1 VAPQPAAPRPAA
13 PQPAPPP
20 EAEALASPRYDVSV
34 AKVRGPKQDTLVQ
47 LLVERLGLSPEEA
60 QKQVDRT
67 IVMVCKGGSAT
78 EADDWRR
85 TLEEIGLKPH
95 IRKR

>member
-1 VAPQPAAPRPAA
+1 
-13 PQPAPPP
+13 
-20 EAEALASPRYDVSV
+20 
-34 AKVRGPKQDTLVQ
+34 VQ
-47 LLVERLGLSPEEA
+47 LLVERLGLSPEDA
-60 QKQVDRT
+60 QRQVDRT